1 MRQQKNLKAQHE
13 VKQETK
19 TLLPFLTSK
28 DA

>member
-1 MRQQKNLKAQHE
+1 MRQEKNMKAQHE
-13 VKQETK
+13 IKQKTK